1 MIELATALA
10 LLALTHWVPSAPGVR
25 PLLIRRLGLG
35 GFRAVHSLVSL
46 AIVAWLVVAYGA
58 ADGPWLWIPPIW
70 GRWVAVFAMPLALW
84 LILARLLERP
94 NDSPTGIYR
103 ITATP
108 GSVGLLVW
116 AVLHLLNVGDAR
128 AVMLFGTFAAIALAA
143 MIKNWK
149 TAPPARR
156 VVGILP
162 GLGMLSG
169 RTPAGLR
176 DLRPLPALLAIG
188 LWLLLLVLHPIVIG
202 LDPLAGIVP

>member
-58 ADGPWLWIPPIW
+58 ADGPWLWMPPVW

-94 NDSPTGIYR
+94 NGSPTGIYR

-108 GSVGLLVW
+108 GSLGLLVW

-128 AVMLFGTFAAIALAA
+128 AVLLFGTFAAIALAA
-143 MIKNWK
+143 MVKNWK
-149 TAPPARR
+149 TAPKARR
-156 VVGILP
+156 VVGVVP
-162 GLGMLSG
+162 GLGMLLG
-169 RTPAGLR
+169 RTSAGLR
-176 DLRPLPALLAIG
+176 DLRPLPALLAIV
-188 LWLLLLVLHPIVIG
+188 LWLLLLALHPIVIG
-202 LDPLAGIVP
+202 LDPLAGILP